1 MIRGPQPK
9 TSTPT
14 FLHYPLFASMFC
26 LERLLIWSLWDQL
39 PAYSM
44 FTKDF
49 QQFSLKIRRRRRRR
63 RWSVVSMNLQ
73 GHCSIW
79 CFVGPSWGKKSMGQ
93 MVIYDSFVILWLDY
107 IHYDCFLLMMLIGSE
122 KSNKYTI
129 TSLNPS
135 NMFKKRC
142 KTAGVVKQDLV
153 FHLPTKLFTIR

>member
-1 MIRGPQPK
+1 
-9 TSTPT
+9 
-14 FLHYPLFASMFC
+14 MFC

-79 CFVGPSWGKKSMGQ
+79 CFFGPSWGNKSMGQ
-93 MVIYDSFVILWLDY
+93 MVIYDY
-107 IHYDCFLLMMLIGSE
+107 IYYTMTVFISHNLHCFLLMMLIGSE
-122 KSNKYTI
+122 KSNKYTT

-142 KTAGVVKQDLV
+142 KTAGVVQQDLV
-153 FHLPTKLFTIR
+153 FHLPTKLFTIRQRKSLLERPASQ